1 LASAAFFLKI
11 DLTMPKYHIGT
22 AGWSYEDWEGI
33 VYPPQKGRGFH
44 PLIYLAD
51 YINIVEINSTFYRP
65 ASAALSVSWL
75 KKVEG
80 HPDFLF
86 SVKLH
91 QVFSHQRKNFSQK
104 DVDDFK
110 AGIELLRVRNR
121 LAALLIQFPWSYAR
135 TPANEEYLLRLFGL
149 FGGYPLALEVRHA
162 SWDTPG
168 FYEMLRANGAA
179 FCNIDQPLFKN
190 SIEPSA
196 VSTNPDFAYVRLH
209 GRNTKNWF
217 REEAGRDDRYDYL
230 YTKDELDGWIDRI
243 RELGTKSGKV
253 YVITNN
259 HYRGQA
265 MANALQIRNMIT
277 GEKVDV
283 PELLLEKYPVLR
295 EIVRQIR
302 SGQMD
307 LFRKKPDP
315 GPTDDKDGTP

>member
-1 LASAAFFLKI
+1 MAQ
-11 DLTMPKYHIGT
+11 YYVGT

-33 VYPPQKGRGFH
+33 VYPVPKPRGFH
-44 PLIYLAD
+44 PLVFMANSID
-51 YINIVEINSTFYRP
+51 IVEVNSTFYRP
-65 ASAALSVSWL
+65 ATPALAASWL
-75 KKVEG
+75 RKVEA

-91 QVFSHQRKNFSQK
+91 QVFSHRRKDFSQK
-104 DVDDFK
+104 DVDEFK
-110 AGIELLRVRNR
+110 AGIEILRLRNR
-121 LAALLIQFPWSYAR
+121 LAALLVQFPWSYAN
-135 TPANEEYLLRLFGL
+135 TAANRDYLQRLFEL
-149 FGGYPLALEVRHA
+149 FAGYPIALEVRHGT
-162 SWDTPG
+162 WDTPG
-168 FYEMLRANGAA
+168 FYEMLRERRVA

-190 SIEPSA
+190 SIAPSA

-209 GRNTKNWF
+209 GRNYENWF
-217 REEAGRDDRYDYL
+217 REDAGRDDRYDYL
-230 YTKDELDGWIDRI
+230 YAKDELEEWIQRI
-243 RELGTKSGKV
+243 KDLGKRSSKV

-295 EIVRQIR
+295 EIVRKIR

-307 LFRKKPDP
+307 LFGKPGGGNPGDDP
-315 GPTDDKDGTP
+315 GESS

>member
-1 LASAAFFLKI
+1 MA
-11 DLTMPKYHIGT
+11 KYHIGT

-33 VYPPQKGRGFH
+33 VYPAPKARGFH
-44 PLIYLAD
+44 PLLYLAN
-51 YINIVEINSTFYRP
+51 YINIVEVNSTFYRP
-65 ASAALSVSWL
+65 AAPALAVSWL

-91 QVFSHQRKNFSQK
+91 QVFSHVRKDFSQK

-121 LAALLIQFPWSYAR
+121 LAALLIQFPWSYAN
-135 TPANEEYLLRLFGL
+135 TAANQEYLLRLFRL
-149 FGGYPLALEVRHA
+149 FAGYPIALEVRH
-162 SWDTPG
+162 STWETPG
-168 FYEMLRANGAA
+168 FYDLLRENSVT
-179 FCNIDQPLFKN
+179 FCNIDQPVFKN
-190 SIEPSA
+190 SIGPSA

-209 GRNTKNWF
+209 GRNYENWF
-217 REEAGRDDRYDYL
+217 REGAGRDDRYDYL
-230 YTKDELDGWIDRI
+230 YTKDELDGWIERI
-243 RELGTKSGKV
+243 RNLGTKSGKV

-295 EIVRQIR
+295 EIVRKIR

-307 LFRKKPDP
+307 LFRKKEGP
-315 GPTDDKDGTP
+315 GKIDDKDGTP